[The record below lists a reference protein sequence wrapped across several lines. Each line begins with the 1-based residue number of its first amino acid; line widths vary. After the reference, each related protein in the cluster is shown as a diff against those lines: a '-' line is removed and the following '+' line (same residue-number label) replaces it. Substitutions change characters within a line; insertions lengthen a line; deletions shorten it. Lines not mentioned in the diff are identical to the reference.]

1 MNGLPTAWIVEGF
14 RWGSNSAPWL
24 ETVAI
29 MLAVA
34 AMTVACALIFRYV
47 RRRDQQPKRV
57 TDYWQALAVMG
68 ELCPRGWQAQIT
80 LYGAGAPTPPDAP
93 PARPPLVE
101 LEWKQFDGEPRQV
114 TAERRA
120 WARTIP
126 GALQMMVDDRC
137 TDLSLEQTDH
147 ATGEGRNAWELR

>member
-1 MNGLPTAWIVEGF
+1 
-14 RWGSNSAPWL
+14 
-24 ETVAI
+24 

-47 RRRDQQPKRV
+47 RRRDQRPKRV
-57 TDYWQALAVMG
+57 TDHWQALAVMG
-68 ELCPRGWQAQIT
+68 ELCPSGWQAQIT

-101 LEWKQFDGEPRQV
+101 LEWKQFDGEPLQV

-137 TDLSLEQTDH
+137 TDLSLQQTDH
-147 ATGEGRNAWELR
+147 AAHEGRGAWKLS